1 MAGILENLTRDA
13 TVRFQGLQTGQ
24 RLRVFNSRFGTRPDF
39 PYEHPQG
46 GGGEWLGGIGM
57 GRITHPLRVPTPRTQ
72 EFGGG

>member
-1 MAGILENLTRDA
+1 M
-13 TVRFQGLQTGQ
+13 
-24 RLRVFNSRFGTRPDF
+24 FNSRFGTRPDF